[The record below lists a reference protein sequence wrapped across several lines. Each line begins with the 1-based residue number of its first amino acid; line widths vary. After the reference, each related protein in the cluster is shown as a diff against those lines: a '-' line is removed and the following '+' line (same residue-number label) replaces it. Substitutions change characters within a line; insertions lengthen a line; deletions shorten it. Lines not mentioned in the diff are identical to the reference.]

1 MCDWITF
8 LLVVLS
14 ASPAAGQSLVE
25 LAKVEAARRQAVGH
39 APKVY
44 TNADLKAVPGVPPP
58 TVNPSAIYEH
68 FLERQRANTPYY
80 GPQDVVIGSPT
91 AGPFG
96 EFKPFDPPRR
106 LDGTLLSDPPWY
118 FSSYIGGPY
127 GPYGGGYGSSL
138 WRPAVWLLWRSA
150 VWLPGAADH
159 SGALAGTP
167 SIDISGWP
175 RDSPSTCQTS
185 LIASGGNDQRLTT
198 ND

>member
-1 MCDWITF
+1 MRLIAF
-8 LLVVLS
+8 LLAVLS

-25 LAKVEAARRQAVGH
+25 LAKVEAARRQAVGR

-44 TNADLKAVPGVPPP
+44 TNADLKIVPGVPPP
-58 TVNPSAIYEH
+58 TVNPRAMYEQ
-68 FLERQRANTPYY
+68 FLERQRAITPYY

-127 GPYGGGYGSSL
+127 GSYGGGYGSYGGRPYGSYGGRPNGSPGRPITRAPL
-138 WRPAVWLLWRSA
+138 PGGPQSTSPSGRGTPRRPARRPR
-150 VWLPGAADH
+150 LP
-159 SGALAGTP
+159 
-167 SIDISGWP
+167 
-175 RDSPSTCQTS
+175 RQTS
-185 LIASGGNDQRLTT
+185 
-198 ND
+198 